1 MKKYF
6 VVRIFVVAAGGLW
19 VAGCSTAA
27 RTPMPCEAALPVEAR
42 LVRILHDGGIPL
54 LAGTD
59 AGVPYALPGWS
70 LHDELHLLVEAGLS
84 PSEALRAATSEAA
97 RALDRDQELGTI
109 RPGYLA
115 DLVLLSA
122 NPLQDIRN
130 TRRLEGMV
138 LNGRWLGRDSLDAV
152 LTEVAGLVEKQVR
165 SRGIT
170 RQ

>member
-1 MKKYF
+1 M
-6 VVRIFVVAAGGLW
+6 
-19 VAGCSTAA
+19 
-27 RTPMPCEAALPVEAR
+27 
-42 LVRILHDGGIPL
+42 RILHDGGIPL